1 MKEPMLYRAVR
12 PVLTALFK
20 AVYRP
25 KYEGKENIPQSGKI
39 ILAGNHTNFLDCF
52 IVAAATKRCVHYIA
66 KAELTKGIGKYIFPG
81 LGIIPVDRS
90 SAASGKKAVNTAEEY
105 LADGKL
111 IAIFP
116 EGTINR
122 TDDIMM
128 PFKGGAVKIALD
140 SGSKIV
146 PFAITG
152 KYKPFKRGV
161 GIKFMPAIEIERG
174 SLKAANQ
181 KLYTTVRSELESYAE
196 GVKQ

>member
-1 MKEPMLYRAVR
+1 MKEPTFYKAVR
-12 PVLTALFK
+12 PVLAGWFKLFYK
-20 AVYRP
+20 P
-25 KYEGKENIPQSGKI
+25 QYEGTENIPQDGKI

-52 IVAAATKRCVHYIA
+52 IVATATKRCVHYIA
-66 KAELTKGIGKYIFPG
+66 KAELMKGIGKHIFTG

-90 SAASGKKAVNTAEEY
+90 SASSGMHAVNVAEEY
-105 LADGKL
+105 LDDGKL

-140 SGSKIV
+140 TKTKIV

-152 KYKPFKRGV
+152 KYTMFKKDV
-161 GIKFMPAIEIERG
+161 KIKFMPAMEIERG

-181 KLYTTVRSELESYAE
+181 KLYQTVRDELEKAAE
-196 GVKQ
+196 GVK